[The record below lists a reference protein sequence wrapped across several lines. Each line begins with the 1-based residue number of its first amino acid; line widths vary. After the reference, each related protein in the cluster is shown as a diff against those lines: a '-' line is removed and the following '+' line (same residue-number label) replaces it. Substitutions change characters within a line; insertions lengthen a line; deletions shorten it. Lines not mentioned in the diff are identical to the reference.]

1 MKNEEVK
8 NKAEPKKNK
17 DEPKRKQG
25 RPKIQIDK
33 VQFEGLCKLQCTEEE
48 IAGWFNCSCDKIRDY
63 CKETY
68 GASFSEVFKTH
79 SQGGKISLRRNLFKL
94 SAKSAPVAIWLSK
107 QYLGM
112 REPMPEQPKDG
123 EKIDDGFIKALNV
136 SAVEDWGIDEEK
148 NP

>member
-1 MKNEEVK
+1 MKKNEEVK

-17 DEPKRKQG
+17 GG
-25 RPKIQIDK
+25 RPKIQIDQK
-33 VQFEGLCKLQCTEEE
+33 QFEGLCKLQCTEEE

-68 GASFSEVFKTH
+68 GERFPEVFKMF

-107 QYLGM
+107 QYLNM
-112 REPMPEQPKDG
+112 REPLPEQSKDM
-123 EKIDDGFIKALNV
+123 EKVDDGFIKALNV
-136 SAVEDWGIDEEK
+136 SAVEDWGIDEEA
-148 NP
+148 PTP